1 MLNYINQ
8 FSYLKSQKAPRKDL
22 SANNNRCS
30 SLVISPAIN
39 MHCGINKLLERGA
52 FGQTIHGMVE
62 SLSYWTG
69 KILNPVI
76 QSITCHT
83 NSLLDQWLIK
93 VWQLAYVAYVHMPTF
108 IGVRMI
114 LGIRTLTRTLI
125 FFLWFYKVLKTFLVL
140 ITLYCLKAYCC
151 IFDL

>member
-1 MLNYINQ
+1 
-8 FSYLKSQKAPRKDL
+8 
-22 SANNNRCS
+22 
-30 SLVISPAIN
+30 

-76 QSITCHT
+76 QSITCHN
-83 NSLLDQWLIK
+83 NSLLDQWLSR
-93 VWQLAYVAYVHMPTF
+93 VRQLVYVAYVHMPTF
-108 IGVRMI
+108 VGVRMI
-114 LGIRTLTRTLI
+114 LGIRTLTLTLI

-140 ITLYCLKAYCC
+140 ITLHCLKAYCC
-151 IFDL
+151 IFALWLFVCSWKRQILYCFVYCLFFPFTLNNFIFQFFIKAI